1 MLSINPQQERQNVV
15 RDISTNRLLLPK
27 KMEVSDFLKVSVI
40 TTFYTMK
47 FFNIPK
53 LLHVHKKF
61 FHTKKNIQ
69 IPCIKIYFVL
79 LRD

>member
-1 MLSINPQQERQNVV
+1 
-15 RDISTNRLLLPK
+15 
-27 KMEVSDFLKVSVI
+27 MEVSDFLKVSVI

-53 LLHVHKKF
+53 LLHVHKKL

-69 IPCIKIYFVL
+69 IPCIKIFVVGHRL
-79 LRD
+79 IDNIRKNSEK